1 MKIYNI
7 MWDIDY
13 YEEDNNEIMLPTKL
27 IIPNMDID
35 EVADWLSDE
44 YGFCVQGFNIENEN

>member
-13 YEEDNNEIMLPTKL
+13 YEEDNNKIMLPTKL

>member
-13 YEEDNNEIMLPTKL
+13 YEEDDEIIMLPTEL

-35 EVADWLSDE
+35 EIADWLSDE
-44 YGFCVQGFNIENEN
+44 YGFCVQGFNIEK

>member
-7 MWDIDY
+7 MWDVDY
-13 YEEDNNEIMLPTKL
+13 YEENNNEIMLPTKL

>member
-13 YEEDNNEIMLPTKL
+13 YEDDDDEIMLPTKL